1 MPRAEAFN
9 SGPSSPVTKYL
20 EWSSTERKFN
30 YYDKTAGKQVYL
42 DLPLKFIYLDSKATI
57 KGYSPATES
66 SIYSNDVAN
75 TKNEKLIVRSFKGK
89 FPIAEGFYQEIK
101 AKVEEAGGKYH
112 ASIYAFSDTLG
123 VINIAV
129 KGDALKEWSNFATA
143 NRKSFL
149 GSHIEV
155 ASVDERKNGAIKY
168 TVPVFKS
175 GEAISLNLSEESDK
189 KYDELVAYFKSRSV
203 NTETASAV
211 IEADAV
217 EVSSAPVTQVDEFDG
232 LPF

>member
-20 EWSSTERKFN
+20 QWSSAERKFH
-30 YYDKTAGKQVYL
+30 YYDKNAGKEVYL

-57 KGYSPATES
+57 KGFSPVSQS
-66 SIYSNDVAN
+66 SIYSNDVSN
-75 TKNEKLIVRSFKGK
+75 TKNEILIVRSFKANM
-89 FPIAEGFYQEIK
+89 PIAQGFYKEIK

-123 VINIAV
+123 VINIAI

-149 GSHIEV
+149 GSFIEV
-155 ASVDERKNGAIKY
+155 ASVDERKNGAVKY
-168 TVPVFKS
+168 AVPVFTS
-175 GEAISLNLSEESDK
+175 GGAIPLAASEESDK
-189 KYDELVAYFKSRSV
+189 KYDELMAYFKSRSAS
-203 NTETASAV
+203 TEVPSNV
-211 IEADAV
+211 IEAEAI
-217 EVSSAPVTQVDEFDG
+217 EVPQAATTQVDEFDG